1 MSGYKT
7 PTAHE
12 RAETDRVSNQIYK
25 VLLGGMYVST
35 ACFLIG
41 VVLALLRPRFVPLTP
56 EWVLSQYRWSAFSS
70 GLVHG
75 DPASYMLAGTL
86 ALIVTPI
93 LRVAG
98 SVYVFLREGDRKYAG
113 ITSIVLA
120 VMALTVV
127 LSRFGLR

>member
-1 MSGYKT
+1 MSDYR
-7 PTAHE
+7 PPSAHE
-12 RAETDRVSNQIYK
+12 REETDRVSNEIYK

-35 ACFLIG
+35 ACFLAG
-41 VVLALLRPRFVPLTP
+41 VALAMRRPQFVPLTP
-56 EWVLSQYRWSAFSS
+56 EWVLGQYRWSVFAA

-86 ALIVTPI
+86 ALILTPI

-113 ITSIVLA
+113 ITGIVLA
-120 VMALTVV
+120 VMALTVL
-127 LSRFGLR
+127 LSRLGLR